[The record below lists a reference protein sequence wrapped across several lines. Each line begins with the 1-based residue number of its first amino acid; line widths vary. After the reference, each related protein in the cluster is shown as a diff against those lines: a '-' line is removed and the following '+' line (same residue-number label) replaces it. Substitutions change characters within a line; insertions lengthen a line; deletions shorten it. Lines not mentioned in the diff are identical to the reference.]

1 MTHWRNYWQAFLDGA
16 TQPSLPALV
25 GTLGVAVIIFGLM
38 LTLLTPDLMATK
50 GYGYLLTDPT
60 DDYAYLTSETLRIRK
75 AASSQTS
82 VAVLGNSF
90 FQEAL
95 EASSLERELQDQ
107 THQPITVYKLTAGGL
122 FLWEE
127 LCILDNLPQQFQGM
141 VVLQMEPAFLAFE
154 RERLKGGI
162 TRHSRLA
169 LYCPAFDEEMQLARV
184 SPPQWTGNYFID
196 HYKFFVARLPALLKN
211 LLTGPVPWSDHNAE
225 QWRLPTKL
233 QWERAVKNLGQ
244 WQQSYHAYRTANFGV
259 YARLLQ
265 RLHRSGQIQVALV
278 EILVNPR
285 ARSLVF
291 ASSDTKSLY
300 EEYQADMKR
309 FAQEMNV
316 PYLDFTDTTELHA
329 HDFIDH
335 IHLKSS
341 QARQRYTVEL
351 ARRLAEILRST
362 KKNISYNP

>member
-1 MTHWRNYWQAFLDGA
+1 
-16 TQPSLPALV
+16 
-25 GTLGVAVIIFGLM
+25 M
-38 LTLLTPDLMATK
+38 LTLLTPDLLATK
-50 GYGYLLTDPT
+50 GYGYFLTDPS

-75 AASSQTS
+75 ATSSRTS

-95 EASSLERELQDQ
+95 EANYLKQELQDQ
-107 THQPITVYKLTAGGL
+107 TLQPITVYKLTAGGL

-141 VVLQMEPAFLAFE
+141 VILQMEPAFLSFE

-169 LYCPAFDEEMQLARV
+169 LYCPAFDEEMQLAGV
-184 SPPQWTGNYFID
+184 TPPQWTGNYFID

-225 QWRLPTKL
+225 QWRPPTKL

-244 WQQSYHAYRTANFGV
+244 WQQSYHAYRTANLGV

-265 RLHRSGQIQVALV
+265 RLRSSGQIKVVLV
-278 EILVNPR
+278 EILINPR
-285 ARSLVF
+285 ARSLIL
-291 ASSDTKSLY
+291 ASSDTNSDTKSLY
-300 EEYQADMKR
+300 EEYQTDMKR

-316 PYLDFTDTTELHA
+316 PYLDMTDTTELHA
-329 HDFIDH
+329 DDFIDH

-341 QARQRYTVEL
+341 QARKRYSAEL
-351 ARRLAEILRST
+351 ARRLTEVLRSAVQ
-362 KKNISYNP
+362 